1 MTAIVGNTIFPFG
14 PGIYAANLT
23 DDDVNVIL
31 EHAKNEQRDDASMGL
46 VGNIQK
52 EVWCTNDFIQDVITP
67 MLSPHVQ
74 QYMNELSMAGRI
86 GPSTPIAYNAARIE
100 QGAEGYDAKL
110 NTDLRVINAWVNFT
124 ESGPDFNPP
133 HIHNCDL
140 SSVLYLDVPDKMDT
154 IHPESQTHW
163 RNNGL
168 TTFQYGISAP
178 FSVNEFVVPKPV
190 KGFLIIFPANLT
202 HWVMPYY
209 NAEGQKR
216 VTMSANFQLD
226 QTATAA
232 PWQRKYEWESP
243 LPK

>member
-31 EHAKNEQRDDASMGL
+31 DHAKNEQRDDASMGL

-52 EVWCTNDFIQDVITP
+52 EVWCTNDFIQDVLTP

-100 QGAEGYDAKL
+100 QGAEGNEAKL

-124 ESGPDFNPP
+124 ESGP
-133 HIHNCDL
+133 
-140 SSVLYLDVPDKMDT
+140 
-154 IHPESQTHW
+154 
-163 RNNGL
+163 
-168 TTFQYGISAP
+168 
-178 FSVNEFVVPKPV
+178 
-190 KGFLIIFPANLT
+190 
-202 HWVMPYY
+202 
-209 NAEGQKR
+209 
-216 VTMSANFQLD
+216 
-226 QTATAA
+226 
-232 PWQRKYEWESP
+232 
-243 LPK
+243 

>member
-1 MTAIVGNTIFPFG
+1 
-14 PGIYAANLT
+14 
-23 DDDVNVIL
+23 
-31 EHAKNEQRDDASMGL
+31 
-46 VGNIQK
+46 
-52 EVWCTNDFIQDVITP
+52 
-67 MLSPHVQ
+67 
-74 QYMNELSMAGRI
+74 
-86 GPSTPIAYNAARIE
+86 
-100 QGAEGYDAKL
+100 
-110 NTDLRVINAWVNFT
+110 
-124 ESGPDFNPP
+124 
-133 HIHNCDL
+133 
-140 SSVLYLDVPDKMDT
+140 MDT

-216 VTMSANFQLD
+216 VTMSANFQMD